1 MFDSSFFR
9 LVYSIMRAKC
19 SHTNPHSRSWL
30 ALWQTETW
38 KQASCLRVT
47 HKHGSS
53 EQERKKKNKNKKT
66 RISRMLLWQHWNA
79 VRIMCDSFLRPWT
92 FLYLAIHLLNAAI
105 FFHAAN
111 DFCFKKWRGEKNSFQ
126 HRNGLKSVFNVQST
140 HIPCNKHVVVLRL
153 NATLTVGWRCVCSQ
167 CGQRWCHKHS
177 HIHSIP
183 M

>member
-1 MFDSSFFR
+1 MYIKTTLEWVNRQKNAQTIVLMFDSSFFR
-9 LVYSIMRAKC
+9 LVY

-92 FLYLAIHLLNAAI
+92 FLYLAIHLLKAAI
-105 FFHAAN
+105 FSIPQMIFVSKN
-111 DFCFKKWRGEKNSFQ
+111 EEEKK
-126 HRNGLKSVFNVQST
+126 
-140 HIPCNKHVVVLRL
+140 
-153 NATLTVGWRCVCSQ
+153 
-167 CGQRWCHKHS
+167 
-177 HIHSIP
+177 IHSNIETAWNQF
-183 M
+183 